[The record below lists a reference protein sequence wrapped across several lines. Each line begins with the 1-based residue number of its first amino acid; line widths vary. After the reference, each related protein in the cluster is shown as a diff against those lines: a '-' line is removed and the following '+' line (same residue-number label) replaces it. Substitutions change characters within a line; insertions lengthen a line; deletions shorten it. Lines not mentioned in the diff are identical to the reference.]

1 MGSTARRQLAL
12 AVVLTVVI
20 VAAGGALPWLV
31 PQAGVEQV
39 ESVLGHL
46 QPAIMFGAASL
57 GLLSGRWVARTSLG
71 FARAALLVLAFTG
84 AVSGT
89 VQRQTGFLPVISTA
103 GAALA
108 VALLL
113 GAAAAPEV
121 NDTKSLRRLLK
132 RESGPVALLALV
144 ALTPL
149 VDALLLAGMTMPVPV
164 LAVFSALVAAGFL
177 VACTW
182 VLRLDRPRL
191 GWLPA
196 VLMILAVGTVVSA
209 LAGEWPVPLW
219 SPWG

>member
-71 FARAALLVLAFTG
+71 FTCAALLVLAFAG

-89 VQRQTGFLPVISTA
+89 VRGKPGSFRSSLP
-103 GAALA
+103 LA
-108 VALLL
+108 
-113 GAAAAPEV
+113 PP
-121 NDTKSLRRLLK
+121 SLWQCCWGPRRH
-132 RESGPVALLALV
+132 
-144 ALTPL
+144 
-149 VDALLLAGMTMPVPV
+149 
-164 LAVFSALVAAGFL
+164 
-177 VACTW
+177 
-182 VLRLDRPRL
+182 PR
-191 GWLPA
+191 
-196 VLMILAVGTVVSA
+196 
-209 LAGEWPVPLW
+209 
-219 SPWG
+219 